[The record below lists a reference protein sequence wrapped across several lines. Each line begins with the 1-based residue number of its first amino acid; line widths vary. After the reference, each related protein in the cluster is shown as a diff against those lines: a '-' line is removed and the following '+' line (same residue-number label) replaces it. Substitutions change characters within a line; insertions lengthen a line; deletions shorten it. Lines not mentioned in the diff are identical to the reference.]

1 MVRKG
6 SEVLKSKIMEKQN
19 AKEEFNNALNQNKDA
34 YLVSQSDLYQDV
46 LSVEVGNLEPLTPL
60 TLEV

>member
-1 MVRKG
+1 
-6 SEVLKSKIMEKQN
+6 MEKQN